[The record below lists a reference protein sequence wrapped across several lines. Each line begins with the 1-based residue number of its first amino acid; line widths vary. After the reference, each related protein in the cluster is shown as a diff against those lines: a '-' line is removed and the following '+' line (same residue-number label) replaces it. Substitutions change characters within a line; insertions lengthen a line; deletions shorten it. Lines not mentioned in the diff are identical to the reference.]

1 MLRMALVMMGHWQ
14 KQTELWVEPVHLGRR
29 IPKDHLLRKINRVL
43 DLSFVRAE
51 VAGFYGSNGNVS
63 VDPVIIVKLM
73 LLLFL
78 DDVRS
83 ERELMRIV
91 PLRLDY
97 LWFLGYGLED
107 EVPNH
112 SVLSKARKRWGAEV
126 FERLFV
132 RSVQQ
137 CVEAGLVDGSK
148 LHVDASLVAAN
159 ASRNSVIEVAVRRE
173 VNKLDEQEEEPN
185 SGNAGPVNRKLRST
199 TDPDSTVVRHQNGKS
214 TPSYKNHRAL
224 DDKAGVITAVKTT
237 TGAVDEASELFELIE
252 RHERFT
258 ASKAKVAVADSR
270 YGNTANLI
278 ALAQSK
284 IRAHVAD
291 LRSKLRNPRSEGIYS
306 PERFAYQVKTD
317 CYKCPA
323 GRILSRHHFVPSRGY
338 YEYRTKRG
346 ICAECRLRHLCTRD
360 KNGRTLKRYARQELL
375 DKARK
380 QSHSPAAR
388 SDRKRRQ
395 WFQERNF
402 GEASV
407 QHGFKRA
414 RWRGLWRQSIQ
425 DYLIAA
431 IQNLRI
437 IARRQKNLLFVLGH
451 KLLGA
456 ALNQIIELHPSCSC
470 ERSIVFLR
478 HTIHLRLLPIY
489 RPFGQQ
495 PVKS

>member
-1 MLRMALVMMGHWQ
+1 MGQWQ
-14 KQTELWVEPVHLGRR
+14 KQTELWVEPVHLGER
-29 IPKDHLLRKINRVL
+29 IPQDHLLRNINRIL
-43 DLSFVRAE
+43 DLSFVRSE
-51 VAGFYGSNGNVS
+51 VARFYGSNGNVS

-112 SVLSKARKRWGAEV
+112 SVLSKARKRWGTEV
-126 FERLFV
+126 FERLFAQ
-132 RSVQQ
+132 SVEQ
-137 CVEAGLVDGSK
+137 CVQAGLVDGSK

-159 ASRNSVIEVAVRRE
+159 ASRNSIIQGAVRRE
-173 VNKLDEQEEEPN
+173 VNKLEDQEPEEEDRGP
-185 SGNAGPVNRKLRST
+185 GGPVNRKLRST
-199 TDPDSTVVRHQNGKS
+199 TDADSTVVRHNSGKPA
-214 TPSYKNHRAL
+214 PSYKNHRVL

-237 TGAVDEASELFELIE
+237 TGVVDEASELFNLIE
-252 RHERFT
+252 KHECLT
-258 ASKAKVAVADSR
+258 ASKAEVAVADSR

-278 ALAQSK
+278 ALAHRR

-291 LRSKLRNPRSEGIYS
+291 LRSRMRNVRSEGIYP
-306 PERFAYQVKTD
+306 PERFAYQKKID

-323 GRILSRHHFVPSRGY
+323 DKILYRHHFVPSRGY
-338 YEYRTKRG
+338 FEYRTKRG
-346 ICAECRLRHLCTRD
+346 TCARCRLSPLCTRD
-360 KNGRTLKRYARQELL
+360 RNGRTLKRYLGQELL

-388 SDRKRRQ
+388 SDRQRRQ

-402 GEASV
+402 GEAAV
-407 QHGFKRA
+407 LHGFKRA
-414 RWRGLWRQSIQ
+414 RWRGLWKQSIQ

-431 IQNLRI
+431 IQNFKI
-437 IARRQKNLLFVLGH
+437 IARRS
-451 KLLGA
+451 
-456 ALNQIIELHPSCSC
+456 ILHPS
-470 ERSIVFLR
+470 SIRRLFSAGFLSALA
-478 HTIHLRLLPIY
+478 TILGLLELFIATIS
-489 RPFGQQ
+489 RRQQ
-495 PVKS
+495 NNFAF

>member
-107 EVPNH
+107 EVPNP

-173 VNKLDEQEEEPN
+173 VNKLDEP
-185 SGNAGPVNRKLRST
+185 
-199 TDPDSTVVRHQNGKS
+199 
-214 TPSYKNHRAL
+214 
-224 DDKAGVITAVKTT
+224 
-237 TGAVDEASELFELIE
+237 
-252 RHERFT
+252 
-258 ASKAKVAVADSR
+258 
-270 YGNTANLI
+270 
-278 ALAQSK
+278 
-284 IRAHVAD
+284 
-291 LRSKLRNPRSEGIYS
+291 
-306 PERFAYQVKTD
+306 
-317 CYKCPA
+317 
-323 GRILSRHHFVPSRGY
+323 
-338 YEYRTKRG
+338 
-346 ICAECRLRHLCTRD
+346 
-360 KNGRTLKRYARQELL
+360 
-375 DKARK
+375 
-380 QSHSPAAR
+380 
-388 SDRKRRQ
+388 
-395 WFQERNF
+395 
-402 GEASV
+402 
-407 QHGFKRA
+407 
-414 RWRGLWRQSIQ
+414 
-425 DYLIAA
+425 
-431 IQNLRI
+431 
-437 IARRQKNLLFVLGH
+437 
-451 KLLGA
+451 
-456 ALNQIIELHPSCSC
+456 
-470 ERSIVFLR
+470 
-478 HTIHLRLLPIY
+478 
-489 RPFGQQ
+489 
-495 PVKS
+495 

>member
-1 MLRMALVMMGHWQ
+1 MMGQWQ
-14 KQTELWVEPVHLGRR
+14 KQTELWVEPVNLGRR
-29 IPKDHLLRKINRVL
+29 IPQDHLLRKINKAL
-43 DLSFVRAE
+43 DLGFVRGQ
-51 VAGFYGSNGNVS
+51 VAGFYGNNGNVS
-63 VDPVIIVKLM
+63 VDPVIIIKLM

-107 EVPNH
+107 EIPNH

-126 FERLFV
+126 FEGLFA
-132 RSVQQ
+132 RSVEQ

-148 LHVDASLVAAN
+148 LYVDASLVAAN
-159 ASRNSVIEVAVRRE
+159 ASRNSVIEVVVRRE
-173 VNKLDEQEEEPN
+173 VSKLDEKAEEQD
-185 SGNAGPVNRKLRST
+185 SGSGGSVNRKLRST
-199 TDPDSTVVRHQNGKS
+199 TDPDSTVVRHQNGKP

-224 DDKAGVITAVKTT
+224 DDKAGVVTAVKTT
-237 TGAVDEASELFELIE
+237 TGAMDEASELFELIE
-252 RHERFT
+252 RHERVT
-258 ASKAKVAVADSR
+258 ASKTKVAVADSR

-278 ALAQSK
+278 ALAQRQ

-291 LRSKLRNPRSEGIYS
+291 LRSKLRNPRSQGIYA
-306 PERFAYQVKTD
+306 PERFVYQSETD
-317 CYKCPA
+317 CYRCPA
-323 GRILSRHHFVPSRGY
+323 GEILSRHHFVAGRGY
-338 YEYRTKRG
+338 YEYRPKRG
-346 ICAECRLRHLCTRD
+346 TCARCSLRQFCTRD
-360 KNGRTLKRYARQELL
+360 KNGRTLKRYAAQELL

-380 QSHSPAAR
+380 QSHSSQAH
-388 SDRKRRQ
+388 SDRRRRQ

-402 GEASV
+402 AEAAV

-437 IARRQKNLLFVLGH
+437 IARRQKDLLVALRRTLARWTHYRITPQLFLPTTH
-451 KLLGA
+451 RSHLFTTQATA
-456 ALNQIIELHPSCSC
+456 AI
-470 ERSIVFLR
+470 
-478 HTIHLRLLPIY
+478 RLKY
-489 RPFGQQ
+489 RPFEQQ
-495 PVKS
+495 PVEY